1 MLGANEDSNRK
12 PSEEELQILANC
24 FLRQKDTG
32 GYVNAIEKLVVHY
45 PKKEYWTDLLSR
57 VQKKPGFSDR
67 LALHVYRL
75 KLATGNLASA
85 NDYMEAAQLAVQAG
99 VPAEAKAILDR
110 GYAANALG
118 QGKEGE
124 RHGRLRDLVN
134 RNLDESRKA
143 RAQDEKEALAA
154 KDGNDLV
161 KVGLNYVYEGN
172 AQKGL
177 QLIEQG
183 IRKGGLKR
191 PEDAKLRLGEAQI
204 QSGQK
209 AKGAQTLREVKGSD
223 GTADI
228 ARLWIL
234 HTRV

>member
-1 MLGANEDSNRK
+1 
-12 PSEEELQILANC
+12 
-24 FLRQKDTG
+24 
-32 GYVNAIEKLVVHY
+32 
-45 PKKEYWTDLLSR
+45 
-57 VQKKPGFSDR
+57 
-67 LALHVYRL
+67 
-75 KLATGNLASA
+75 
-85 NDYMEAAQLAVQAG
+85 MEAAQLAVQAG
-99 VPAEAKAILDR
+99 VPAEGKAIMDK
-110 GYAANALG
+110 GYAANVLG

-124 RHGRLRDLVN
+124 RHGRLRDLIN
-134 RNLDESRKA
+134 RNLDESKKN

-161 KVGLNYVYEGN
+161 KIGLNYVYEGN
-172 AQKGL
+172 APKGL

-209 AKGAQTLREVKGSD
+209 AKGAQTLREVKGTD

-234 HTRV
+234 NARV